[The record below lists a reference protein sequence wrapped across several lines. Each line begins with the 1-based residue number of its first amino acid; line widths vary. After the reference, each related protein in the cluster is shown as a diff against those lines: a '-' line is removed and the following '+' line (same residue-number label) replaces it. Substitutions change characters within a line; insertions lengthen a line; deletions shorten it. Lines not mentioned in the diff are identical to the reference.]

1 MNAFYCPGTDSSSSE
16 PINRLI
22 ADIAKAI
29 NGEYQAIGYYEALAR
44 LAPTEKE
51 RTSIREIRRDEIKH
65 YKRFLRIY
73 KKLTGHKPM
82 VTKGSLPE
90 NYRQGLKF
98 SIEDELETVDFY
110 LDISDRAFD
119 PHIRRTFRRA
129 ALDGQQHAVTFN
141 YFLTKLCCKD
151 P

>member
-1 MNAFYCPGTDSSSSE
+1 VNLLTRIDSGPFE
-16 PINRLI
+16 PVNRLI

-29 NGEYQAIGYYEALAR
+29 NGEYQAIRYYRSLAR

-51 RTSIREIRRDEIKH
+51 RDRIGEILGDEIKH
-65 YKRFLRIY
+65 YKQFLRIY

-82 VTKGSLPE
+82 VTKGPAPK
-90 NYRQGLKF
+90 NYRQGLEF
-98 SIEDELETVDFY
+98 PIEDELNTVDFS

-119 PHIRRTFRRA
+119 PNIRRIFRRA
-129 ALDGQQHAVTFN
+129 ALDEQQHAGTFN
-141 YFLTKLCCKD
+141 FFLTKLCCND